1 MRILKVTILVLAATL
16 FSFSTFAKD
25 NSEKKHNKAENVWT
39 LVESMEDQIDED
51 IVLAEVKSLLL
62 PERVKLAKMCV
73 KDARN
78 AVENGQTASVGLYIL
93 AIFIPPLAVGLGNGI
108 SKEFWI
114 DLVLTILGWLP
125 GIIYA
130 FIVL

>member
-51 IVLAEVKSLLL
+51 IVRAEVKSLTL

-93 AIFIPPLAVGLGNGI
+93 AIFIQPLAVGLGNGI